1 MDKSV
6 KEDIKYGIIFIGIIV
21 LIVAAI
27 GGMIHY
33 GNQYTE
39 HEYQL
44 CEMNDGVYAIYYTTH
59 SRAPAYNY
67 EVVTLC
73 CNGSVYTFKG
83 DVNISFTDGKPYA
96 KVRNYNT
103 VNNDDIYVYVPQG
116 TVVYQPSVYI
126 GK

>member
-1 MDKSV
+1 MDKSN
-6 KEDIKYGIIFIGIIV
+6 IKCLIIIIS
-21 LIVAAI
+21 IVVISAAII

-59 SRAPAYNY
+59 SRVPAHNY
-67 EVVTLC
+67 EVVMVC
-73 CNGSVYTFKG
+73 CNGNVYTFKG
-83 DVNISFTDGKPYA
+83 NVNISFTDDEPYI
-96 KVRNYNT
+96 KVKNYNT
-103 VNNDDIYVYVPQG
+103 VNSDDVYVYVPQG
-116 TVVYQPSVYI
+116 TVCYQPSVDI